1 VLSTPRSPKSTSRSR
16 NDIIGR
22 VQHRRDVQS
31 FHHLTDVDLD
41 DRCCQGTACFVA
53 RHLDP
58 ERWREATA
66 AGPRVYCLGKCYT
79 APASGRDD
87 TRPPHVEV
95 DAPQAIVLE
104 RVAFGGAR
112 TLDGYRRSGGLAAL
126 DRALALAPDAIV
138 AEVEQSRLRGRGG
151 AGFPT
156 GAKMRTVLEER
167 QSPKYVVCNADE
179 GDPGAYID
187 RFVMEDDPFGVLE
200 AMAVAGRAVGAERG
214 YIYLRREYPEAF
226 ASLQRAIDGARE
238 EGVLGPDVLGRGVFS
253 FDVEVVVGEG
263 SYVCGEETALL
274 NAIEGRRPEVR
285 VRPPY
290 PGSRGL
296 FGCPTLVDNV
306 ETLVN
311 IPWIVRHGGDAYAAL
326 GRGESR
332 GTKVVSLNSLFARPG
347 LYEVE
352 LGIPVR
358 RIVEDLGG
366 GLRTGELGGVIVGG
380 PLAGVIPPALLDVPL
395 TFEDLHGIGAAL
407 GHGGVVAFDENTTI
421 AELVHHVFAFGAYES
436 CGKCTPCRVG
446 SGEVEATFAEVLA
459 GRAPVGR
466 RSFDGIVAALHA
478 TSLCGHG
485 SGLAEF
491 AQGVARNFPEELDSC
506 FG

>member
-1 VLSTPRSPKSTSRSR
+1 
-16 NDIIGR
+16 
-22 VQHRRDVQS
+22 
-31 FHHLTDVDLD
+31 
-41 DRCCQGTACFVA
+41 
-53 RHLDP
+53 
-58 ERWREATA
+58 
-66 AGPRVYCLGKCYT
+66 
-79 APASGRDD
+79 
-87 TRPPHVEV
+87 
-95 DAPQAIVLE
+95 
-104 RVAFGGAR
+104 
-112 TLDGYRRSGGLAAL
+112 
-126 DRALALAPDAIV
+126 
-138 AEVEQSRLRGRGG
+138 
-151 AGFPT
+151 
-156 GAKMRTVLEER
+156 MRTVLEEQ
-167 QSPKYVVCNADE
+167 QSPKYMVCNADE

-200 AMAVAGRAVGAERG
+200 AMAVAGRAVRADRG

-238 EGVLGPDVLGRGVFS
+238 EGILGPDVLGRGDFS

-366 GLRTGELGGVIVGG
+366 GLRTGELAGVIVGG

-395 TFEDLHGIGAAL
+395 TFEDLHAIGAAL

-446 SGEVEATFAEVLA
+446 SGEVEATFAQVLDE
-459 GRAPVGR
+459 GRASGPR
-466 RSFDGIVAALHA
+466 RSFDGIVAALHS

>member
-1 VLSTPRSPKSTSRSR
+1 
-16 NDIIGR
+16 
-22 VQHRRDVQS
+22 VQHRSEFRS
-31 FHHLTDVDLD
+31 FYHLTDVDLD
-41 DRCCQGTACFVA
+41 DRCCRGLACFVA

-58 ERWREATA
+58 DRWREATA
-66 AGPRVYCLGKCYT
+66 DGPRVYCLGKCYA
-79 APASGRDD
+79 APSAGRDER
-87 TRPPHVEV
+87 RPPHVEV

-104 RVAFGGAR
+104 RIAAGGAI
-112 TLDGYRRSGGLAAL
+112 TLDRYRDRGGLAAL
-126 DRALALAPDAIV
+126 DRALAWAPDAIV
-138 AEVEQSRLRGRGG
+138 AEVETSRLRGRGG

-167 QSPKYVVCNADE
+167 QRPKFVVCNADE

-187 RFVMEDDPFGVLE
+187 RFVMEDDPFCVLE
-200 AMAVAGRAVGAERG
+200 AMAVAGRAVGAETG
-214 YIYLRREYPEAF
+214 YIYLRREYPA
-226 ASLQRAIDGARE
+226 ALSSLQHAIEAAHR
-238 EGVLGPDVLGRGVFS
+238 EGVLGRDVLGRGAFS

-263 SYVCGEETALL
+263 SYLCGEETALM

-296 FGCPTLVDNV
+296 YGRPTLVNNV

-311 IPWIVRHGGDAYAAL
+311 ISWIVRHGGDAYAAL

-352 LGIPVR
+352 LGVPLR
-358 RIVEDLGG
+358 RVVEHLGG
-366 GLRTGELGGVIVGG
+366 GLRTGELAGVIVGG
-380 PLAGVIPPALLDVPL
+380 PLAGVVPPALLDIPF
-395 TFEDLHGIGAAL
+395 TFEDLHAIGGAL
-407 GHGGVVAFDENTTI
+407 GHGGVVGFDEHTTI
-421 AELVHHVFAFGAYES
+421 AELVHHVFEFGADES

-446 SGEVEATFAEVLA
+446 SGEIEAAFADVLA
-459 GRAPVGR
+459 DGKSRGAR

-491 AQGVARNFPEELDSC
+491 ALGVARNFPEELDSC
-506 FG
+506 FE

>member
-1 VLSTPRSPKSTSRSR
+1 VPHRS
-16 NDIIGR
+16 
-22 VQHRRDVQS
+22 DVQS
-31 FHHLTDVDLD
+31 FYHLTDVDLD
-41 DRCCQGTACFVA
+41 DRCCQGLACFVA

-58 ERWREATA
+58 ARWREATA
-66 AGPRVYCLGKCYT
+66 AGPRVYCLGKCYA
-79 APASGRDD
+79 APASGRDES
-87 TRPPHVEV
+87 RPPHVEV
-95 DAPQAIVLE
+95 AGPQGIVLE
-104 RVAFGGAR
+104 RIAAGGAP
-112 TLDGYRRSGGLAAL
+112 TLDGYRSHGGLAAL
-126 DRALALAPDAIV
+126 DRALAITPDAIV
-138 AEVEQSRLRGRGG
+138 AEVEKSRLRGRGG
-151 AGFPT
+151 AGFPV
-156 GAKMRTVLEER
+156 GRKWQTVLEEPGA
-167 QSPKYVVCNADE
+167 PKYVVCNADE

-187 RFVMEDDPFGVLE
+187 RFIMEDDPFSVLE

-214 YIYLRREYPEAF
+214 CIYLRREYPA
-226 ASLQRAIDGARE
+226 AYTSLQRAIEGARE
-238 EGVLGPDVLGRGVFS
+238 EGVLGPDVLDRGVFS
-253 FDVEVVVGEG
+253 FDVGIVVGEG
-263 SYVCGEETALL
+263 SYLCGEETALL

-290 PGSRGL
+290 PGNRGL
-296 FGCPTLVDNV
+296 FDRPTLVNNV

-352 LGIPVR
+352 LGVPLR

-366 GLRTGELGGVIVGG
+366 GLRTGELAGVIVGG
-380 PLAGVIPPALLDVPL
+380 PLAGVVPPELLDVPF

-407 GHGGVVAFDENTTI
+407 GHGGVVAFDEHTTI

-459 GRAPVGR
+459 DGRASGPR
-466 RSFDGIVAALHA
+466 RSFDGIVAALRA

>member
-1 VLSTPRSPKSTSRSR
+1 MPISRRSTSRSR
-16 NDIIGR
+16 SDIIGG
-22 VQHRRDVQS
+22 VQHRSEFRS
-31 FHHLTDVDLD
+31 FYHLTDPDLD
-41 DRCCQGTACFVA
+41 DRCCRGLACFVA

-58 ERWREATA
+58 DRWREATA
-66 AGPRVYCLGKCYT
+66 DGPRVYCLGKCYA
-79 APASGRDD
+79 APSSGRDEG
-87 TRPPHVEV
+87 RPPHVEV
-95 DAPQAIVLE
+95 AAPEAIVLE
-104 RVAFGGAR
+104 RIAAGGAR
-112 TLDGYRRSGGLAAL
+112 TLDAYRGRGGLVAL
-126 DRALALAPDAIV
+126 DRALGVSPEDVV
-138 AEVEQSRLRGRGG
+138 AEVEKSQLRGRGG

-156 GAKMRTVLEER
+156 GAKMRTVVEER
-167 QSPKYVVCNADE
+167 GTPKYVVCNADE

-187 RFVMEDDPFGVLE
+187 RFILEDDPFCVLE
-200 AMAVAGRAVGAERG
+200 AMAVAARAVGADEG
-214 YIYLRREYPEAF
+214 YIYLRREYPAAL
-226 ASLQRAIDGARE
+226 ASLQRAVASARE
-238 EGVLGPDVLGRGVFS
+238 QEVLGSDVLGRGVLS
-253 FDVEVVVGEG
+253 FDVEIVVGEG
-263 SYVCGEETALL
+263 SYLCGEETALL
-274 NAIEGRRPEVR
+274 NAIEGRRPDVR

-296 FGCPTLVDNV
+296 FGRPTLVNNV

-352 LGIPVR
+352 LGVPLRHIA
-358 RIVEDLGG
+358 EDLGG
-366 GLRTGELGGVIVGG
+366 GFRTGELAGVIVGG
-380 PLAGVIPPALLDVPL
+380 PLAGVIPPALLDVPF

-407 GHGGVVAFDENTTI
+407 GHGGVVGFDAHTTV
-421 AELVHHVFAFGAYES
+421 AELVHHVFEFGAYES

-459 GRAPVGR
+459 DGHPSDGRP
-466 RSFDGIVAALHA
+466 SFDGIVAALRA

-491 AQGVARNFPEELDSC
+491 AQGLARNLPEEFDSC

>member
-1 VLSTPRSPKSTSRSR
+1 M
-16 NDIIGR
+16 
-22 VQHRRDVQS
+22 QHRSEFQS
-31 FHHLTDVDLD
+31 FYHLADVDLD
-41 DRCCQGTACFVA
+41 DRSCQGLACFVA

-58 ERWREATA
+58 ERWRGANV
-66 AGPRVYCLGKCYT
+66 AGPRVYCLGKCYA

-87 TRPPHVEV
+87 SRPAHVEV

-104 RVAFGGAR
+104 RIAAGGAT
-112 TLDGYRRSGGLAAL
+112 TLDAYRSQGGLAAL
-126 DRALALAPDAIV
+126 DRALALTPGEIV
-138 AEVEQSRLRGRGG
+138 AEIETSRLRGRGG

-156 GAKMRTVLEER
+156 GAKMRTVLEE
-167 QSPKYVVCNADE
+167 QGAPKYVVCNADE

-187 RFVMEDDPFGVLE
+187 RFVMEDDPFSVLE
-200 AMAVAGRAVGAERG
+200 AMAVAGRAVGAEGG
-214 YIYLRREYPEAF
+214 YIYLRREYPAAF
-226 ASLQRAIDGARE
+226 ASLQRAIESARE
-238 EGVLGPDVLGRGVFS
+238 EEMLGPDVLGRGVFS

-296 FGCPTLVDNV
+296 HGRPTLVDNV

-352 LGIPVR
+352 LGVPLRHV
-358 RIVEDLGG
+358 VEDLGG
-366 GLRTGELGGVIVGG
+366 GLRTGELAGVIVGG
-380 PLAGVIPPALLDVPL
+380 PLAGVVPPALLDVPF
-395 TFEDLHGIGAAL
+395 TFEDLHAIGCAL
-407 GHGGVVAFDENTTI
+407 GHGGVVGFDERTTI

-446 SGEVEATFAEVLA
+446 GAEAEAIFSEVLA
-459 GRAPVGR
+459 GRANGSR
-466 RSFDGIVAALHA
+466 RSFESIVAALHA

-491 AQGVARNFPEELDSC
+491 AMGVARNFPEELDSC